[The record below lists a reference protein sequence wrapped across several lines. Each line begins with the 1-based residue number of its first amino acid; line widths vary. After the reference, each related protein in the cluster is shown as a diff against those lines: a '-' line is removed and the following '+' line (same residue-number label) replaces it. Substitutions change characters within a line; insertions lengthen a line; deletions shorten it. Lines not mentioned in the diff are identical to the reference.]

1 MPFHVLNKDSDTD
14 SDDDF
19 SDIFD
24 DGGFNFTMLCSA
36 IQRSDLARVQ
46 SFLSRGVNPNKRGPS
61 GIPLLNVACQT
72 GDARIVRALLNW
84 RADMSGVNKVGGT
97 PLMEAAAFG
106 HLPLVKFLAGIGA
119 NPETKSRKGNTAL
132 DIARREGQ
140 YSVVGF
146 LEGLKLEGCHPG
158 VTCDKS
164 GMMPIVGLRYKMF
177 EHLHEDYDLCEAE
190 YQKLPASG
198 QPLSQEMFRC
208 IAPKTFS
215 KSLPKGKAQDVDLLK
230 AAKLG
235 DVETVGRLLADG
247 IGTDVTDMVLAS
259 AATTPRPPKLS
270 SDTASLVQRHPR
282 PRQK

>member
-164 GMMPIVGLRYKMF
+164 GMMPTSW
-177 EHLHEDYDLCEAE
+177 D
-190 YQKLPASG
+190 SG
-198 QPLSQEMFRC
+198 TRCLSTCTRTMTC
-208 IAPKTFS
+208 A
-215 KSLPKGKAQDVDLLK
+215 
-230 AAKLG
+230 
-235 DVETVGRLLADG
+235 
-247 IGTDVTDMVLAS
+247 
-259 AATTPRPPKLS
+259 RPS
-270 SDTASLVQRHPR
+270 TRSCRHPGNHFRRRCSVVSR
-282 PRQK
+282 PRLSASHFQKAKRRMWIC